1 MRDFIRYPR
10 LGLQSFIAVCSGI
23 FIWRA
28 WPLDRISLAACVA
41 ALAAA
46 FIWRRGDAS
55 AQVPS
60 VDASALE
67 AHAIVLRADQDGKIS
82 FANERL
88 LQLTGYDRSDLMG
101 HPLSLLHHVA
111 DAATYA
117 EVEADMKRGSK
128 WTGETR
134 ITGKDG
140 RVLWTRM
147 TCVPLVSKSGQYRGS
162 LRVHSDIS
170 AQKVSTAARD
180 AMTSLNLL
188 SEPLFMVCLDTY
200 NLVFANDAAAKM
212 FNWNRLQLAEIRIF
226 AVDML
231 YDRCLVQRQV
241 AALKAK
247 EITEFSF
254 PASYRDVPYL
264 AEVQLIEAAGMQPR
278 LYVVLRDQTES
289 VAIARTKDELVATV
303 SHELRTP
310 LTSIKG
316 ALGLIRSGAAGELTK
331 KTSDL
336 LDIAYRNADRLVL
349 IVNDILDLEKM
360 AAGQMD
366 YDMARRDLTQTVKEA
381 VTANEGFASRFD
393 VSINLKADGAPA
405 WAHFDADR
413 IHQVLSNLIS
423 NACKFSSTGAQIDVK
438 LERRSKSFAIS
449 VVDRG
454 VGIPAGAVER
464 IFDRF
469 TQVGK
474 SARARSGGTGLGLSI
489 VKSIIESH
497 NGTVELTSIE
507 GQGTTVTVVFPK
519 AANKAAPV
527 KLIRSAGGTSE

>member
-1 MRDFIRYPR
+1 MRDLTKYIRF
-10 LGLQSFIAVCSGI
+10 GLQSFIAVCGAVI
-23 FIWRA
+23 VWRA
-28 WPLDRISLAACVA
+28 WPLDRFSFAIVVA
-41 ALAAA
+41 GLVAA
-46 FIWRRGDAS
+46 FIWRRIDKAADA
-55 AQVPS
+55 PS

-67 AHAIVLRADQDGKIS
+67 AHAIMLRADQDGKIS
-82 FANERL
+82 FANDRL
-88 LQLTGYDRSDLMG
+88 LQLTGYERGTLLGQPMRV
-101 HPLSLLHHVA
+101 LHHVA
-111 DAATYA
+111 DAETYA
-117 EVEADMKRGSK
+117 AVDAAMARGEK

-147 TCVPLVSKSGQYRGS
+147 TSVPQMDKSGTYCGS

-180 AMTSLNLL
+180 AMASLNLL

-200 NLVFANDAAAKM
+200 NLVFANDAAAKL
-212 FNWNRLQLAEIRIF
+212 FNWNRLQMAEIRIF

-231 YDRCLVQRQV
+231 YDRLAVQRQV

-247 EITEFSF
+247 QITEFSF
-254 PASYRDVPYL
+254 PATYHDVPYL
-264 AEVQLIEAAGMQPR
+264 AEVQLIEAAGMEPR

-289 VAIARTKDELVATV
+289 MAIARTKDELVATV

-316 ALGLIRSGAAGELTK
+316 ALGLIRSGAAGDVTK

-366 YDMARRDLTQTVKEA
+366 YDIARRDLVQTVKEA

-393 VSINLKADGAPA
+393 VSINLNTDDEPA
-405 WAHFDADR
+405 WADFDADR

-423 NACKFSSTGAQIDVK
+423 NACKFSSTGAQIDVNV
-438 LERRSKSFAIS
+438 ERRPKSFAIC

-454 VGIPAGAVER
+454 VGIPSGAVER

-497 NGTVELTSIE
+497 NGTVELTSVE
-507 GQGTTVTVVFPK
+507 GQGTTVTVVFPR
-519 AANKAAPV
+519 ATNTATPAN
-527 KLIRSAGGTSE
+527 LIRSAGGKT